1 MRRAYRR
8 APTGTPSNAVS
19 GIPTGVNSHILSHL
33 TLGTGLG
40 QSSKQGKNARLKR
53 SMVNFT
59 SPNADLTFGG
69 IWDLK
74 DFNEQLTNSS

>member
-1 MRRAYRR
+1 MNFY
-8 APTGTPSNAVS
+8 
-19 GIPTGVNSHILSHL
+19 ILSHL

-53 SMVNFT
+53 SMVNPT
-59 SPNADLTFGG
+59 SLYADLTLG

-74 DFNEQLTNSS
+74 DFNEELTNSS